1 MWLLAFPFVLVIV
14 VCACVC
20 CVLCCVCV
28 VCRVHNPGKL
38 DDRDQVMELVQ
49 AFEGRETE
57 LNGALMK
64 QYQQDLTTFTA
75 SVSPSAAVA
84 PAAAV
89 APSAAV
95 APTLSSE
102 STAAP

>member
-1 MWLLAFPFVLVIV
+1 M
-14 VCACVC
+14 
-20 CVLCCVCV
+20 
-28 VCRVHNPGKL
+28 CRVHNPGKL

-75 SVSPSAAVA
+75 SVSPTAAVA
-84 PAAAV
+84 LTVWSYA
-89 APSAAV
+89 
-95 APTLSSE
+95 
-102 STAAP
+102 